1 MDLYRA
7 ILNFTG
13 LSLPLLGMVLIIIH
27 IEDQIEDQTSVAISE
42 TEQNKVSTLC
52 FYGGI
57 TCIVIGLVAQII
69 RGLLRLF

>member
-13 LSLPLLGMVLIIIH
+13 LSLPLLGIVFIII
-27 IEDQIEDQTSVAISE
+27 DSEDQTSAAIYE
-42 TEQNKVSTLC
+42 TEQNKVSRLW

-57 TCIVIGLVAQII
+57 ACIVIGLVAQIL